1 MSVTRIVSVFFIL
14 FSTLSF
20 KAGAQQPDENHM
32 PLKFINKVEV
42 FAGPSLSFNYG
53 NKFIENYDNGIIQNK
68 RLQKYGY
75 SLGVGFYHSLRN
87 RIEINLR
94 IQLDQKGTNAEL
106 NHPLNPVN
114 NNTRQIISSEYTY
127 NYTTIA
133 ISPRLHIDKKSKFDI
148 SLGGYISRLNKT
160 KGSITYF
167 DESSGYAYNN
177 FNGRQWN
184 GFNTDGGI
192 NSSTFIPGKK
202 SFEDYDY
209 GAILC
214 LSYRAKLNEAHS
226 LMFQILYSH
235 GLQNVY
241 NDMFTENLPEKNQAI
256 SIQIGYIYFR
266 KY

>member
-1 MSVTRIVSVFFIL
+1 MSVPKIVSVFLFI
-14 FSTLSF
+14 FVISTKVL
-20 KAGAQQPDENHM
+20 AQRDENQI

-42 FAGPSLSFNYG
+42 FAGPSLNFNNG

-184 GFNTDGGI
+184 VFNADGGI

-209 GAILC
+209 GAILGV
-214 LSYRAKLNEAHS
+214 SYRAKLNEVHS